1 LPISVPKSAGQLPVY
16 YNYKKPSRHD
26 YVEMDAKPLYSF
38 GYGLSYSKFDYSN
51 LNVSVSETGSDVAVT
66 VTLAVKNTGSR
77 DGDEVVQLYV
87 DDKASSVVGPL
98 TQLKKFERLNLKA
111 GEEKIVT
118 FTLTTDD
125 LKLLDPGM
133 NWVVEKG
140 DFTVLVGASSDDIR
154 QKKDFTL
161 TRDLVA
167 KP

>member
-1 LPISVPKSAGQLPVY
+1 
-16 YNYKKPSRHD
+16 
-26 YVEMDAKPLYSF
+26 
-38 GYGLSYSKFDYSN
+38 
-51 LNVSVSETGSDVAVT
+51 
-66 VTLAVKNTGSR
+66 
-77 DGDEVVQLYV
+77 
-87 DDKASSVVGPL
+87 L